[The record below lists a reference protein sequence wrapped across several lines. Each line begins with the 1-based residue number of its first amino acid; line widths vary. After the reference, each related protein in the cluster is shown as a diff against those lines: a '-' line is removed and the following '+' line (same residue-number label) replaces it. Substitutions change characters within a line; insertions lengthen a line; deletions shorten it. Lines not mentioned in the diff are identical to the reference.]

1 MPIHEE
7 TIDYK
12 LIRSHGM
19 MCRCYVSCRP
29 SHIFIHFLQNMQIMH
44 NATFEPFRC
53 DGLLIVC
60 AL

>member
-1 MPIHEE
+1 MAWCAGAMYRVAH
-7 TIDYK
+7 
-12 LIRSHGM
+12 
-19 MCRCYVSCRP
+19 
-29 SHIFIHFLQNMQIMH
+29 HIFSSIVLQNMQIMH